1 MFDFLVTYCHLVKD
15 YIKTKNTILWK
26 SWLFLTFVTILWK
39 RRKSSVCSY
48 SFKTIN
54 FAGALETVATVC
66 FIDLFNPDKCLLHL
80 WLSSSVSISVAL
92 DLCLEWKVQI

>member
-48 SFKTIN
+48 SFETIN
-54 FAGALETVATVC
+54 FAGALEIVATVC